1 MSVIK
6 NTTIYFS
13 VSIIQSLISFLLL
26 PVFTYFLTKA
36 EFGLVSVVNSISA
49 LLAIFFV
56 FGTQA
61 VVSRLYFEYKDDEEK
76 LKTFLG
82 TVFLSKIIWNILL
95 AAVLILGRNII
106 FPIIAKD
113 INFYPFLLI
122 AIGIGFFSVI
132 FKIYQTLQQ
141 TEQKSKSYAIDQI
154 LYLVLNNGITVLLL
168 VVFDMKAEGVVLG
181 TLIADFLMTLVVF
194 FRLKKRMILK
204 IDKDILKE
212 SFSYSWPIFF
222 HALFGWGLASVNRL
236 ILNNLV
242 SIETVGVY
250 TIGFTI
256 AGVVNMITIAL
267 NHSYTP
273 WFYSQMKKEK
283 RDNGN
288 IVRFAEFIILIYSIL
303 SLCISLFSP
312 EVIYLFIN
320 KGYVQAWKVIPFI
333 SFGYVFNG
341 LYFFFINIF
350 NYTKKAVKYVPL
362 YSLCCSLINI
372 GLNYVLIPRYGMIG
386 SAIATMISMFVL
398 SLTTCIG
405 SKQFIDVGFKYKR
418 MISLILLPFLM
429 SLFVFINLNLNFWVV
444 LIIKII
450 YVLVCILILLLVNR
464 KQFGGSIA
472 HQIDNLKVYL
482 HGIKGDNK
490 NSK

>member
-1 MSVIK
+1 MAVIK
-6 NTTIYFS
+6 NTTIYFG

-26 PVFTYFLTKA
+26 PVFTHFLTKA
-36 EFGLVSVVNSISA
+36 EFGLVSVVNSISG
-49 LLAIFFV
+49 LLAIFFI

-82 TVFLSKIIWNILL
+82 TVFLSKVIWNIAL
-95 AAVLILGRNII
+95 AVIFLLGRNII

-113 INFYPFLLI
+113 VAFYPFLLI
-122 AIGIGFFSVI
+122 AIGIGFFSTI

-141 TEQKSKSYAIDQI
+141 TQQNGRKYAVDQI
-154 LYLVLNNGITVLLL
+154 AYLVLNNGITVLLL
-168 VVFDMKAEGVVLG
+168 IVFDMKAQGVILG
-181 TLIADFLMTLVVF
+181 TLIADFLMTLLVF
-194 FRLKKRMILK
+194 FRLRNKMNLK
-204 IDKDILKE
+204 IDRSILKE

-236 ILNNLV
+236 ILNNIV
-242 SIETVGVY
+242 SVETGGVY

-256 AGVVNMITIAL
+256 AGVVNMVTIAL

-273 WFYSQMKKEK
+273 WFFSQMKKED
-283 RDNGN
+283 RNDEN
-288 IVRFAEFIILIYSIL
+288 IIRFAEFIILVYSIL
-303 SLCISLFSP
+303 ALGLSLFSP

-320 KGYVQAWKVIPFI
+320 KGYTQAWEVIPFI

-362 YSLCCSLINI
+362 YSLFCSIINI
-372 GLNYVLIPRYGMIG
+372 GLSYILIPKFGMIG
-386 SAIATMISMFVL
+386 SAVATMVSMFVL
-398 SLTTCIG
+398 SLATCIG
-405 SKQFIDVGFKYKR
+405 SKQFIDVGFKYRR

-429 SLFVFINLNLNFWVV
+429 SLFVFIDLNLNLWLV
-444 LIIKII
+444 LAIKII
-450 YVLVCILILLLVNR
+450 YVLICIIILLLVNR

-472 HQIDNLKVYL
+472 HQIDNLKGYIN
-482 HGIKGDNK
+482 GIKGNYK